1 MRRRE
6 LAVAAFFLGL
16 VSASATADVVERVV
30 ATVNDEAIFL
40 SDLRRRAVPFLPQVA
55 DASTETERMSRLKE
69 LYDELLNYLIDE
81 KLVRQIAASSGI
93 RVTEADID
101 AAMENI
107 RLQNNMTEEEF
118 DKALASQGLSRPQY
132 RQELRRQLVRLKV
145 MNERVRSRVNVTEE
159 EVRARYEQRAREEGS
174 EVRMRV
180 SHLLFPVEKSASV
193 TEVAA
198 VRAEAAEVRR
208 SLTAANFKER
218 AKELGG
224 GDLGWLSEGDLP
236 EELENALSRLDPGEI
251 SEPVRG
257 GSGFHLFFLEDRQAG
272 ADFPSYDEMKQELYR
287 EMLDAAMA
295 RQERIFLDEVR
306 RKAVINRML

>member
-1 MRRRE
+1 VRRQ
-6 LAVAAFFLGL
+6 LLLAAFLFGSVA
-16 VSASATADVVERVV
+16 VSAGADVVERVV

-55 DASTETERMSRLKE
+55 EAPTETERMSRLKE

-81 KLVRQIAASSGI
+81 KLVRQIASTSGI

-101 AAMENI
+101 AAIENI
-107 RLQNNMTEEEF
+107 RLQNNMTEEQF
-118 DKALASQGLSRPQY
+118 DQALASQGLSRAQY

-159 EVRARYEQRAREEGS
+159 EVRARYEQRAREGGS
-174 EVRMRV
+174 DVRLRV
-180 SHLLFPVEKSASV
+180 SHLMFPVEQSASV

-198 VRAEAAEVRR
+198 VRAEAAEVRQ
-208 SLTAANFKER
+208 SLTPANFKER
-218 AKELGG
+218 ARELGG

-236 EELENALSRLDPGEI
+236 EELEDALSKLDPGEI

-272 ADFPSYDEMKQELYR
+272 TDFPSYDEMKQELYR
-287 EMLDAAMA
+287 EMLDAAMT